1 MTKTTLDLFL
11 VNDIYLMIEQIIRGG
26 AAMIKN
32 CHACCSNPSNPL
44 VDNYDLNK
52 EEEYIIY
59 STCMLKIYMVGQ

>member
-1 MTKTTLDLFL
+1 
-11 VNDIYLMIEQIIRGG
+11 MIEQIIRGG
-26 AAMIKN
+26 VAMIKN
-32 CHACCSNPSNPL
+32 CHAAASNPL